1 MGAGRRWPH
10 LFFFGSPS
18 LAAYKTHGAFSWF
31 ELATTDTKAAREFYS
46 KLFGW
51 TTSTEQ
57 MPMGEYNVAKVGDTS
72 VAGIMS
78 LPADAPHM
86 PPAWGCYVTVDNAD
100 ETAGEC
106 EALGG
111 KVLVKPTDIPGVGRF
126 AVLQDP
132 QGAVISVID
141 YIDE

>member
-1 MGAGRRWPH
+1 MDPM
-10 LFFFGSPS
+10 
-18 LAAYKTHGAFSWF
+18 KTHGAFSWS
-31 ELATTDTKAAREFYS
+31 ELMTPHPQAAADFYHQ
-46 KLFGW
+46 LFGW
-51 TTSTEQ
+51 TVQTMQ
-57 MPMGEYNVAKVGDTS
+57 MPGGPYHLVKVGDTS

-86 PPAWGCYVTVDNAD
+86 PPAWGCYVTVDNAE